1 MIKKK
6 NSQKKLF
13 ETELKELIDPEHPLC
28 VLSSEFDW
36 KMIEEKFYPLYSYF
50 KGRPAKEVR
59 LMVGLQYLKATYKE
73 SDETVVE
80 KWVENP
86 YWQYF
91 CGEKYFQIKCPINPT
106 MMTKFRNRAKKEN
119 IEELFNEVIKSGLK
133 IKIIKPQSLE
143 KITVDTT
150 VQEKNITFPTD
161 AKLYYRMLVKLVRY
175 AKLNGIILRQ
185 SYLKKG
191 KTSLLMQSRY
201 SHAKQMKRA
210 KKQIKKL
217 KIYLG
222 RVYRDI
228 DRKKIVSAEI
238 SYLVL
243 DHNMKIA
250 ERLLN
255 QKRDDKNKLYS
266 IHEPEVYCISKG
278 KAHKKYEFGC
288 KSSFAVTMK
297 ESFIVGC
304 FSMEK
309 NIYDG
314 HCLKEQIEQV
324 EKLTKTKIKEANVD
338 LGYRG
343 HNYEGEAQ
351 INIVGRQKIK
361 DRKKRKT
368 FRRRAAIE
376 PIIGHLKR
384 DGHLGRN
391 YLKGTKGD
399 YINTIMSGC
408 GQNIRKMLKF
418 LKKKMKEKIC
428 LIFLQVKFCFPGQ
441 KLCFFQG

>member
-6 NSQKKLF
+6 DTQNKLF
-13 ETELKELIDPEHPLC
+13 EVELIDLIDLTHPLC
-28 VLSSEFDW
+28 LLSNEMDW
-36 KMIEEKFYPLYSYF
+36 KTIEEKFYPLYNYF

-80 KWVENP
+80 KWLENP

-91 CGEKYFQIKCPINPT
+91 CGEKYFQTKCPINPT

-119 IEELFNEVIKSGLK
+119 IEELLNEVIKSGLK
-133 IKIIKPQSLE
+133 IKIIKPQSIE
-143 KITVDTT
+143 KINVDTT

-161 AKLYYRMLVKLVRY
+161 AKLYYRMLVKLVKY

-185 SYLKKG
+185 SYLRRG

-201 SHAKQMKRA
+201 SHARQMKRSN
-210 KKQIKKL
+210 KEIKRL
-217 KIYLG
+217 KTYLG

-228 DRKKIVSAEI
+228 DRKKVLNDDL
-238 SYLVL
+238 SYLAL
-243 DHNMKIA
+243 EYYMKTA

-255 QKRDDKNKLYS
+255 QKKDDKNKLYS
-266 IHEPEVYCISKG
+266 IHEPAVYCISKG
-278 KAHKKYEFGC
+278 KVHKRYEFGC
-288 KSSFAVTMK
+288 KLSFAVTMK
-297 ESFIVGC
+297 ENFIVGC

-314 HCLKEQIEQV
+314 HTLKDQIEQV
-324 EKLTKTKIKEANVD
+324 EKLSKLKVKEVNVD

-343 HNYEGEAQ
+343 HDYKGEAT

-361 DRKKRKT
+361 DRKKRKI

-376 PIIGHLKR
+376 PIIGHTKS

-391 YLKGTKGD
+391 YLKGTNGD
-399 YINTIMSGC
+399 YINTVMSGC

-418 LKKKMKEKIC
+418 LKRKAREKIC
-428 LIFLQVKFCFPGQ
+428 LVLLYVKNLLLFQ
-441 KLCFFQG
+441 KYCFFQG